1 MRDEQTEELEEL
13 TDDLLEEILENQI
26 ISTDE
31 AEKSNPTSYLVF
43 KAGDINYAVN
53 STEVREILR
62 NNEVYPMPFVPQYI
76 KGVLNSYGVPFAV
89 VDFSLFTSGRPQDS
103 RLYMLLKNPNNISIQ
118 VSEIQEFH
126 NESEVTVKN
135 LTNTED
141 APFFTGAISF
151 DDVTAP
157 ILNING
163 ILEKIRSDL
172 ENS

>member
-1 MRDEQTEELEEL
+1 MSDEQTEE
-13 TDDLLEEILENQI
+13 LLEEILENQE
-26 ISTDE
+26 T
-31 AEKSNPTSYLVF
+31 ATGGQEKSNTTSYLVF
-43 KAGDINYAVN
+43 RAGETNYAIN

-62 NNEVYPMPFVPQYI
+62 NNEVFPMPFVPPYI

-89 VDFSLFTSGRPQDS
+89 VDFSLFTSDKPQDT
-103 RLYMLLKNPNNISIQ
+103 RLFMLLKNLSNIAVQ

-135 LTNTED
+135 MTNAED
-141 APFFTGAISF
+141 SPYFTGAISF

>member
-1 MRDEQTEELEEL
+1 MSDEETKE
-13 TDDLLEEILENQI
+13 LLEEIVENQYI
-26 ISTDE
+26 NSDSQEQT
-31 AEKSNPTSYLVF
+31 NTTSYLVF
-43 KAGDINYAVN
+43 KSGDMNYAVN

-62 NNEVYPMPFVPQYI
+62 NNEVYPMPFVPPYI
-76 KGVLNSYGVPFAV
+76 KGVLNSYGVPVAV
-89 VDFSLFTSGRPQDS
+89 VDFSLFTAGSSQDS
-103 RLYMLLKNPNNISIQ
+103 RLFMLLKNPNNISIQ

-126 NESEVTVKN
+126 NESEVTVKELSN
-135 LTNTED
+135 AED